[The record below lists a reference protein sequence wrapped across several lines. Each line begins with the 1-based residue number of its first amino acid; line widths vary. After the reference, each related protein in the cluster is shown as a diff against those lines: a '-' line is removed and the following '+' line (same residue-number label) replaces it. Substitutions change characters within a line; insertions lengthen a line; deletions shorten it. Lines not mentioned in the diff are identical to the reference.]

1 MTTLKVRFSPSPTDD
16 GDAARHASRTVQT
29 KCPPPPLPCRDGEG
43 TDSFLAF
50 ARATINQLRGIGR
63 ERLAETYT
71 SSVNSFMRFRG
82 GRGDVAMGE
91 MDGGM
96 MAAYEAYLRRTGVVA
111 NTSSFYMRNLRAIYN
126 RAVECGLTADRAPFR
141 HVYTGIGR
149 TAKRAVPPIVISR
162 IKALDLPP
170 QSPLGQARDL
180 FMFSFYTRGM
190 SFIDMAYL
198 QKKDL
203 RDGILA
209 YRRQKTDQQL
219 FIKWEQPMQ
228 DIIDRHPTPGS
239 PYLLPIITATGGGR
253 RRQYLNAIHLINS
266 RLKVIGR
273 RVKSP
278 VTLSTYVARHGW
290 ASIAKSRNVP
300 LAVISEAMGH
310 DSEST
315 TRIYLA
321 TLDSTPVDEAN
332 RQVIFSV

>member
-1 MTTLKVRFSPSPTDD
+1 MTTLKVRFRPSPTDD
-16 GDAARHASRTVQT
+16 GDAARHTSRTVQT
-29 KCPPPPLPCRDGEG
+29 ACPPPPLPCRDGEG

-50 ARATINQLRGIGR
+50 ARATISHLRGIGR

-82 GRGDVAMGE
+82 GR
-91 MDGGM
+91 
-96 MAAYEAYLRRTGVVA
+96 
-111 NTSSFYMRNLRAIYN
+111 
-126 RAVECGLTADRAPFR
+126 
-141 HVYTGIGR
+141 
-149 TAKRAVPPIVISR
+149 
-162 IKALDLPP
+162 
-170 QSPLGQARDL
+170 
-180 FMFSFYTRGM
+180 
-190 SFIDMAYL
+190 
-198 QKKDL
+198 
-203 RDGILA
+203 
-209 YRRQKTDQQL
+209 
-219 FIKWEQPMQ
+219 
-228 DIIDRHPTPGS
+228 
-239 PYLLPIITATGGGR
+239 

-266 RLKVIGR
+266 RLKVIGH